1 MLHRSIDRLL
11 TPDEIADKDGS
22 DAQEQFIARVYEKL
36 GSWVLSRELEDIGL
50 EIIPQYNR
58 YEDEIQD
65 GQTFLQLVKE
75 LEPMPE
81 VTDQYICANIL
92 LSKWDDV
99 VTQSHDMN
107 KNVIGRAH
115 TIS

>member
-1 MLHRSIDRLL
+1 
-11 TPDEIADKDGS
+11 
-22 DAQEQFIARVYEKL
+22 
-36 GSWVLSRELEDIGL
+36 
-50 EIIPQYNR
+50 
-58 YEDEIQD
+58 
-65 GQTFLQLVKE
+65 
-75 LEPMPE
+75 MPE